1 MKNHIK
7 PLFAFITLAIILT
20 LSAQSQTT
28 RLPLVGI
35 RGGANFSNLYTSG
48 AQETKNLTGFNVGLF
63 SKIPI
68 TGILAIEPEIYFT
81 TKGATI
87 TYNNFF
93 VNGGATFKLN
103 YIELPLLMVLNLTD
117 NFNIHAGPYVAYLV
131 NGNVKNKANIDLFN
145 FEDNIT
151 TDDFNRIDAG
161 VVAGAGFDFGTVS
174 IGIRYNYG
182 LTNVGKEKTFL
193 GTAYTFPDA
202 KNSVLSL
209 YASIPLFKN

>member
-7 PLFAFITLAIILT
+7 PLFTLIILAIILT
-20 LSAQSQTT
+20 LSAHSQTT

-48 AQETKNLTGFNVGLF
+48 AQETKSLTGFNVGLF

-68 TGILAIEPEIYFT
+68 TGMLAIEPEIYFT

-87 TYNNFF
+87 TYDNFF
-93 VNGGATFKLN
+93 VNGSATFKLN
-103 YIELPLLMVLNLTD
+103 YVELPLLMVLNLTD
-117 NFNIHAGPYVAYLV
+117 NFNIHAGPYVGYLV
-131 NGNVKNKANIDLFN
+131 TGSVKNKANIDLFN

-151 TDDFNRIDAG
+151 ADDFNRIEAG
-161 VVAGAGFDFGTVS
+161 VAAGAGFDFGAVS
-174 IGIRYNYG
+174 IGIRYSYG
-182 LTNVGKEKTFL
+182 LTKVGKEKTFL
-193 GTAYTFPDA
+193 GTTYTFPDA